1 MYKTIL
7 LPLALDQGHGSRSME
22 IARRLRAEGGKII
35 AVHVLD
41 KIPSFASYYMSPDNE
56 KMPSDIEKE
65 IHAAAIK
72 GIAERIGPEKDVEAV
87 VLSGHP
93 GRTITD
99 YAEKIGADCII
110 VGSHRPEMK
119 DFFLGSTAARIMRYA
134 PCSVHVLR

>member
-22 IARRLRAEGGKII
+22 IARRLRAQGGKII

-65 IHAAAIK
+65 IQAAAIK

-87 VLSGHP
+87 VLTGHA

-110 VGSHRPEMK
+110 VGSHKPEMK
-119 DFFLGSTAARIMRYA
+119 DFFLGSTAARVMRYA

>member
-35 AVHVLD
+35 AIHVLD

-65 IHAAAIK
+65 IQAAAIK

-87 VLSGHP
+87 VLTGHA

-99 YAEKIGADCII
+99 YAEKIGAACII
-110 VGSHRPEMK
+110 VGSHKPDMK